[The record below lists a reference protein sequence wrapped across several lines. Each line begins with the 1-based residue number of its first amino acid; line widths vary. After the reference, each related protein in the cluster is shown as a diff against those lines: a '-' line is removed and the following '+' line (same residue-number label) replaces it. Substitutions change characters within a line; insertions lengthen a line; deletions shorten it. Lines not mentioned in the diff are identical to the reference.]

1 VDVELSQQQNTVK
14 VHPSQEIERLVPADL
29 DPVKDV
35 DRITTYESESVEAP
49 VVKGQVMGTITLKSG
64 DTVYGTVDLLADED
78 VAVSRLLVFRRDLL
92 DFLHKPTLWI
102 VLGASGGAIILL
114 VILRAIFKSRR
125 RSSYNRRQAARR
137 SGSNGYR
144 GRRR

>member
-1 VDVELSQQQNTVK
+1 MWRPPWSRSEEHTSELQSLQ
-14 VHPSQEIERLVPADL
+14 
-29 DPVKDV
+29 
-35 DRITTYESESVEAP
+35 
-49 VVKGQVMGTITLKSG
+49 SG

-125 RSSYNRRQAARR
+125 RSSYSRRQAARR